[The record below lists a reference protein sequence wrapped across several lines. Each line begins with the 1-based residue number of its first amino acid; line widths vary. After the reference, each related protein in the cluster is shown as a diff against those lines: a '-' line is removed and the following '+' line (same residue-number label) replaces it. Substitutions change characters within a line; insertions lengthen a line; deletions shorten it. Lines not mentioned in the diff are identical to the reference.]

1 MKITEEPQIVIDFSQ
16 EIQKEQAENPALDAR
31 VQEALIQLNK
41 DKAEAAK
48 VAGLQKQ
55 IEKQGALILT
65 LLSIVN
71 RPGCT
76 YRRFA
81 AVQTA
86 LQKFLEEPTET
97 ERAFSQNFKSRP

>member
-1 MKITEEPQIVIDFSQ
+1 MQITEEPQIIIDFSE
-16 EIQKEQAENPALDAR
+16 EIQKEREEHPALDAR

-48 VAGLQKQ
+48 VAGLKAQ
-55 IEKQGALILT
+55 IEKQGSLILT

-81 AVQTA
+81 AVQTV
-86 LQKFLEEPTET
+86 LQKFLEEKTPD
-97 ERAFSQNFKSRP
+97 QNFSGQLK